1 MRIKLK
7 KNCNVEEHVLL
18 GSAGDIIHVA
28 KQEVDHLVK
37 QGLAEV
43 ADKAKSQKNTSED
56 DAG

>member
-1 MRIKLK
+1 M
-7 KNCNVEEHVLL
+7 L

-28 KQEVDHLVK
+28 KQEVDHLVE

>member
-7 KNCNVEEHVLL
+7 KNCNVEEHGLL
-18 GSAGDIIHVA
+18 GSAGDIIYVA

>member
-7 KNCNVEEHVLL
+7 KNCNVEEHGLL

-43 ADKAKSQKNTSED
+43 ADKAKRQKNTSED

>member
-1 MRIKLK
+1 M
-7 KNCNVEEHVLL
+7 L
-18 GSAGDIIHVA
+18 GSTGDIIHVA
-28 KQEVDHLVK
+28 KHEVDYLVK